1 MSVLPLSPLPTGTVK
16 IAGKDV
22 PIRSLSREQARR
34 FVELESPADEAFAI
48 ACATGCTEE
57 EATEW
62 MTQVDFPTGST
73 LILAVL
79 RLSGLTKP
87 EDPEKAKDPTP
98 GSAATS

>member
-1 MSVLPLSPLPTGTVK
+1 MSVLPLSPLPTSIVE
-16 IAGKDV
+16 IAGKKV
-22 PIRSLSREQARR
+22 PIKSLTREQARR

-48 ACATGCTEE
+48 ACSTGCTED
-57 EATEW
+57 EAAEW
-62 MTQVDFPTGST
+62 MTQVDFPTGSA

-87 EDPEKAKDPTP
+87 EDPDAKDPTP

>member
-1 MSVLPLSPLPTGTVK
+1 MSVLPLSPLPTSTVE
-16 IAGKDV
+16 IAGKKV
-22 PIRSLSREQARR
+22 PIKSLSREQARR

-48 ACATGCTEE
+48 ACATGCTED
-57 EATEW
+57 EAAEW
-62 MTQVDFPTGST
+62 MTQVDHPTAST

-87 EDPEKAKDPTP
+87 EDPNTKDPTT